1 MTLDDMVSLAEDQ
14 ARRVLIGTKEKLM
27 PQWLLAS
34 LDRTTIYAT
43 PWGGN
48 DEKHLVIAA
57 MGHLMR
63 AEQVHAYSLLVE
75 AWFAVE
81 KLAPGE
87 KAPERAADYKG
98 PPVSERPDRRE
109 CVVITAENRYGEHRN
124 AHLEIIR
131 DKKGRCA
138 ELKRFDGPEDRITG
152 IFDGLLGEKVKR
164 Q

>member
-1 MTLDDMVSLAEDQ
+1 MTLDDMVRLAEDQ
-14 ARRVLIGTKEKLM
+14 ARRVLIGTKEALM

-48 DEKHLVIAA
+48 DEKHRVIAA
-57 MGHLMR
+57 MGRLMR

-81 KLAPGE
+81 KLGPGE
-87 KAPERAADYKG
+87 KAPSLADYEG
-98 PPVSERPDRRE
+98 PPVRERPDRRE
-109 CVVITAENRYGEHRN
+109 AVIITAENRYGEHRN
-124 AHLEIIR
+124 RHLEIIR

-138 ELKRFDGPEDRITG
+138 KLNSFVGPEDRITG